1 MTPLTETMIRRGWA
15 WRVPTLRLDVA
26 VLVCPSEQRSL
37 GHELRYTVPTG
48 EETFVP
54 FEDRRKHER
63 RAS

>member
-15 WRVPTLRLDVA
+15 WRVPKHRPDVA
-26 VLVCPSEQRSL
+26 VLVSPAELHSL
-37 GHELRYTVPTG
+37 GHGLQYQVPTG

-54 FEDRRKHER
+54 FEERRKHER